1 MAKSPELSSQEDDS
15 KQDGPF
21 EFHIPGFP
29 SKPDEKEPVEQ
40 SEPKSELAYE
50 RESHLNH
57 LRRWL
62 ESINK
67 QIDRLEGEKQSL
79 QMMIDDYEGL
89 VEGK

>member
-1 MAKSPELSSQEDDS
+1 M
-15 KQDGPF
+15 
-21 EFHIPGFP
+21 
-29 SKPDEKEPVEQ
+29 EQ